1 MNFQKTKHPLACS
14 QWFEVAKG
22 SNKEKWVKGCLL
34 YTSMVNG
41 RFYMQLGVDLE
52 KAISDGIQ
60 VAIDL
65 YGDR

>member
-1 MNFQKTKHPLACS
+1 MGSSRRPYGS
-14 QWFEVAKG
+14 QRTSILESPTG
-22 SNKEKWVKGCLL
+22 SGDKVRLGYEC
-34 YTSMVNG
+34 MVNG